1 MSEKKE
7 KLFVEF
13 PPVST
18 EQWMEKITADL
29 KGADFDKKLVW
40 KTNEGF
46 NVMPF
51 YREEDIKGL
60 QTTEAVPGAFPYV
73 RGTKDNN
80 NWYVRQDIVVTDA
93 AEANKKALDI
103 LNKGITSIGFKL
115 KVEEVD
121 ANFISTLLNGI
132 HAEAVELNFKTCVRQ
147 SATLGAILADYFAS
161 KKYDALKLQ
170 GSINCDPIKKMLK
183 KGKNLDK
190 SFIVE
195 NLKATIESVKT
206 LPFYRVVN
214 VSPRVLSN
222 AGAYIT
228 QELGYALA
236 WGNEY
241 LSSLT
246 EAGVDTALAAKK
258 IKFNFGIG
266 GNYFMEI
273 AKFRAARMLWAK
285 IVEAYKPVC
294 PRKDECPNVA
304 KDGTCL
310 CAAKMRIHATTSKY
324 NKTIFDA
331 YVNMLRTQTEAMSA
345 TLAGVDSLTVKG
357 YDSTFQKADDFSE
370 RIARNQQLLL
380 KEESHFDKVVDP
392 GAGSYYIETLTA
404 SIAEQA
410 WKLFLE
416 IEEQGGFLAA
426 VKAGTVQNAVN
437 ATHKSRFDAV
447 AKRKEILL
455 GTNQFPNFTEKA
467 GDKAT
472 CTCGCGCNCENG
484 KCNCGPDCQCGCN
497 SGSNCCCGNENT
509 TEIPCLD
516 ATREATQFEALRF
529 ATEQAAK
536 QPKVFMLTMGNL
548 AMRLARAQFSSNFFG
563 CAGYQIID
571 NLGFDTAEDGI
582 AAAQKA
588 GADVIVLCSSD
599 DEYAELAPKA
609 FNALKAANGKQLFVV
624 AGSPACMDDLKAQG
638 IEYFVNVRSNVL
650 ETLKTFNQK
659 LGIN

>member
-7 KLFVEF
+7 KLFVDF

-46 NVMPF
+46 SVKPF

-60 QTTEAVPGAFPYV
+60 QTIDAVPGVFPFV
-73 RGTKDNN
+73 RGTKDDN
-80 NWYVRQDIVVTDA
+80 NWYVRQDIKVTDA
-93 AEANKKALDI
+93 KEANKKALDI
-103 LNKGITSIGFKL
+103 LNKGITSLGFKL

-121 ANFISTLLNGI
+121 ANFIAALLKDI
-132 HAEAVELNFKTCVRQ
+132 AADAVELNFKTCVRK
-147 SATLGAILADYFAS
+147 SAKLASLLVDYFKS
-161 KKYDALKLQ
+161 KNYDLSKLE

-190 SFIVE
+190 SFIVD
-195 NLKATIESVKT
+195 NLKATVEAAKSLPNYRVIGVNAKT
-206 LPFYRVVN
+206 L
-214 VSPRVLSN
+214 SN
-222 AGAYIT
+222 SGAYIT

-241 LSSLT
+241 LSSLV
-246 EAGVDTALAAKK
+246 EAGVDTALASKK
-258 IKFNFGIG
+258 IKFNFGVG

-285 IVEAYKPVC
+285 IVEAYKPKCTCEDCDCQEKCKLDFC
-294 PRKDECPNVA
+294 P
-304 KDGTCL
+304 
-310 CAAKMRIHATTSKY
+310 CASKMRIHAVTSKY

-345 TLAGVDSLTVKG
+345 SLAGVDSLTVKG
-357 YDSTFQKADDFSE
+357 YDTTYQTADDFSE

-380 KEESHFDKVVDP
+380 KEESHFDKVVDAS
-392 GAGSYYIETLTA
+392 AGSYYIETLTA

-416 IEEQGGFLAA
+416 IEEQGGFLTA

-437 ATHKSRFDAV
+437 ATHKARFDAV
-447 AKRKEILL
+447 AKRREILL

-467 GDKAT
+467 GDKVK
-472 CTCGCGCNCENG
+472 CTVEKEDKCGCSCE
-484 KCNCGPDCQCGCN
+484 C
-497 SGSNCCCGNENT
+497 
-509 TEIPCLD
+509 EIPCLET
-516 ATREATQFEALRF
+516 AREATEFEALRF
-529 ATEQAAK
+529 ATEKAAK
-536 QPKVFMLTMGNL
+536 QPKVFMLTIGNL
-548 AMRLARAQFSSNFFG
+548 AMRLARAQFSSNFFA

-571 NLGFDTAEDGI
+571 NLGFDTVEAGVE
-582 AAAQKA
+582 AAQKA
-588 GADVIVLCSSD
+588 NADVIVLCSSD
-599 DEYAELAPKA
+599 DKYAELAPAAFKA
-609 FNALKAANGKQLFVV
+609 INGKQLFVV
-624 AGSPACMDDLKAQG
+624 AGAPACMDDLKAVG
-638 IEYFVNVRSNVL
+638 IEYFINVRSNVL
-650 ETLKTFNQK
+650 ETLKNFNSK
-659 LGIN
+659 LL